1 MANLVGKKFHEIGN
15 WRIDGQIIYE
25 IAFAFEFVVAFL
37 ITSTYTDYFSNHLLH
52 TLMFAGLALVLLKI
66 FLFDDLDLKWLAID
80 AIILILLLI
89 TWRTSKEFSL
99 FSMGIFVL
107 GARNVDFKRIIKIYF
122 YVGMLLLAFVVISAM
137 GGLIRNLVY
146 RRDMTNIV
154 RQSFGI
160 AYPTDF
166 AAHVLYL
173 ILAYAY
179 LKFGKIKWYDYAVFL
194 ATAVFLVK
202 FSDARLSAYAI
213 ILSIPVLWIGQRAQT
228 DHLLSRFIASFYWTV
243 PILSAY
249 LVIIASYFFTPSKNK
264 ILTKVNNASSGRLF
278 LGHKAISEYGFSMFG
293 KQIIEH
299 GWGGANGLK
308 MSQNAPANYF
318 FVDSSFLRM
327 TILYGIIMAIIILL
341 AMTKISW
348 ESFQKGSFALA
359 SIIVIVSV
367 SAMVE
372 QRLLDLAYDPFLI
385 ALLANVYTQHKAED
399 IS

>member
-80 AIILILLLI
+80 AIVLILLLI

-194 ATAVFLVK
+194 AAAVFLVK

-243 PILSAY
+243 PILLAY
-249 LVIIASYFFTPSKNK
+249 LVIIASYFFTPSNK
-264 ILTKVNNASSGRLF
+264 TLTKVNNASSGRLF

-318 FVDSSFLRM
+318 FIDSSFLRM

>member
-66 FLFDDLDLKWLAID
+66 FLFDDLDLKWPAID
-80 AIILILLLI
+80 AIVLILLLI

-194 ATAVFLVK
+194 AAAVFLVK

-249 LVIIASYFFTPSKNK
+249 LVIITSYFFTPSNK

-299 GWGGANGLK
+299 GWGGVNGLK

>member
-25 IAFAFEFVVAFL
+25 VAFAFEFVVAFL

-52 TLMFAGLALVLLKI
+52 TLMFVGLALILLKI

-80 AIILILLLI
+80 AIVLILLLI

-249 LVIIASYFFTPSKNK
+249 LVIIASYFFTPSNK

>member
-1 MANLVGKKFHEIGN
+1 MANLIGKKFNEIGN
-15 WRIDGQIIYE
+15 FKIDGQIIYE

-37 ITSTYTDYFSNHLLH
+37 ITSTYTDYFSNHMLH
-52 TLMFAGLALVLLKI
+52 ILMFVGLALVLLKI
-66 FLFDDLDLKWLAID
+66 FLFDDLTPKWLIID
-80 AIILILLLI
+80 GLALLLLLL

-107 GARNVDFKRIIKIYF
+107 GARNVNFKRIIKIYL
-122 YVGMLLLAFVVISAM
+122 YIGLLLLAFVVLSAM
-137 GGLIRNLVY
+137 AGLIRNLVY
-146 RRDMTNIV
+146 RRDMTNII

-179 LKFGKIKWYDYAVFL
+179 LKFGKIKWYDYVVFL
-194 ATAVFLVK
+194 AAAGFLVK

-213 ILSIPVLWIGQRAQT
+213 ILAIPVLWIGQRAQK
-228 DHLLSRFIASFYWTV
+228 DHLLSRFIASFYWAV
-243 PILSAY
+243 PIVSAY
-249 LVIIASYFFTPSKNK
+249 LVIIASYFFRPSSHFLNK
-264 ILTKVNNASSGRLF
+264 INNASSGRLY

-293 KQIIEH
+293 KQIVEH

-308 MSQNAPANYF
+308 MSQSSPSNYF

-348 ESFQKGSFALA
+348 DSFQKESFALA

>member
-80 AIILILLLI
+80 AIVLILLLI

-194 ATAVFLVK
+194 AAAVFLVK

-249 LVIIASYFFTPSKNK
+249 LVIIASYFFTPSNK

-385 ALLANVYTQHKAED
+385 ALLANVYTQHNAED

>member
-80 AIILILLLI
+80 AIVLILLLI

-194 ATAVFLVK
+194 AVAVFLVK

-249 LVIIASYFFTPSKNK
+249 LVIIASYFFTPSNK

-385 ALLANVYTQHKAED
+385 ALLANVYTQYKAED

>member
-25 IAFAFEFVVAFL
+25 VAFAFEFVVAFL

-52 TLMFAGLALVLLKI
+52 TLMFVGLTLVLLKI

-80 AIILILLLI
+80 AIVLILLLI

-107 GARNVDFKRIIKIYF
+107 GARKVDFKRIIKIYF

-137 GGLIRNLVY
+137 GGLIRKLVY

-249 LVIIASYFFTPSKNK
+249 LVIIASYFFTPSNK

-348 ESFQKGSFALA
+348 ESFQKRSFALA

>member
-80 AIILILLLI
+80 AIVLILLLI
-89 TWRTSKEFSL
+89 TWRMSKEFSL

-194 ATAVFLVK
+194 AAAVFLVK

-249 LVIIASYFFTPSKNK
+249 LVIIASYFFTPSNK

-385 ALLANVYTQHKAED
+385 ALLANVYTKHKAED

>member
-1 MANLVGKKFHEIGN
+1 MANLIGKKFHEIGD

-52 TLMFAGLALVLLKI
+52 LLMFVGLALVLLKI

-80 AIILILLLI
+80 AIVLILLLI

-194 ATAVFLVK
+194 AAAVFLVK

-249 LVIIASYFFTPSKNK
+249 LVIIASYFFTPSNK

-348 ESFQKGSFALA
+348 ESFQKGSFVLA

-385 ALLANVYTQHKAED
+385 ALLADVYTQHKAED

>member
-80 AIILILLLI
+80 AIVLILLLI

-194 ATAVFLVK
+194 AAAVFLVK

-243 PILSAY
+243 PILLAY
-249 LVIIASYFFTPSKNK
+249 LVIIASYFFTPSNK
-264 ILTKVNNASSGRLF
+264 TLTKGNNASSGRLF

>member
-1 MANLVGKKFHEIGN
+1 MANLIGKKFHEIGD

-52 TLMFAGLALVLLKI
+52 LLMFVGLALVLLKI
-66 FLFDDLDLKWLAID
+66 FLFDDLSPKWLIID
-80 AIILILLLI
+80 LIALAMLVI

-194 ATAVFLVK
+194 VAAVFLVK

-213 ILSIPVLWIGQRAQT
+213 ILAIPVLWIGQRAQT

-249 LVIIASYFFTPSKNK
+249 LVIIASYFFTPSNK

>member
-1 MANLVGKKFHEIGN
+1 MANLIGKKFHEIGD

-52 TLMFAGLALVLLKI
+52 LLMFVGLALVLLKI

-80 AIILILLLI
+80 AIVLILLLI

-194 ATAVFLVK
+194 AAAVFLVK

-249 LVIIASYFFTPSKNK
+249 LVIIASYFFTPSNK

-385 ALLANVYTQHKAED
+385 ALLADVYTQHKAED

>member
-25 IAFAFEFVVAFL
+25 VAFAFEFVVAFL

-66 FLFDDLDLKWLAID
+66 FLFDDLDLKWPAID
-80 AIILILLLI
+80 AIVLILLLI

-194 ATAVFLVK
+194 AAAVFLVK

-249 LVIIASYFFTPSKNK
+249 LVIITSYFFTPSNK

-299 GWGGANGLK
+299 GWGGVNGLK

-385 ALLANVYTQHKAED
+385 ALLANVYTQYKAED

>member
-80 AIILILLLI
+80 AIVLILLLI

-194 ATAVFLVK
+194 AVAVFLVK

-249 LVIIASYFFTPSKNK
+249 LVIIASYFFTPSNK

>member
-80 AIILILLLI
+80 AIALILLLI

-194 ATAVFLVK
+194 AAAVFLVK

-243 PILSAY
+243 PILLAY
-249 LVIIASYFFTPSKNK
+249 LVIIASYFFTPLNK
-264 ILTKVNNASSGRLF
+264 TLTKVNNASSGRLF

>member
-25 IAFAFEFVVAFL
+25 VAFAFEFVVAFL

-52 TLMFAGLALVLLKI
+52 TLMFVGLALVLLKI

-80 AIILILLLI
+80 AIVLILLLI

-194 ATAVFLVK
+194 AAAVFLVK
-202 FSDARLSAYAI
+202 LSDARLSAYAI

-249 LVIIASYFFTPSKNK
+249 LVIIASYFFTPSNK

>member
-80 AIILILLLI
+80 AIVLILLLI

-146 RRDMTNIV
+146 RRDITNIV

-194 ATAVFLVK
+194 AAAVFLVK

-249 LVIIASYFFTPSKNK
+249 LVIIASYFFTPSNK

-385 ALLANVYTQHKAED
+385 ALLANVYTQHNAED

>member
-80 AIILILLLI
+80 AIVLILLLI

-122 YVGMLLLAFVVISAM
+122 YVRMLLLAFVVISAM

-194 ATAVFLVK
+194 AAAVFLVK

-243 PILSAY
+243 PILLAY
-249 LVIIASYFFTPSKNK
+249 LVIIASYFFTPSNK
-264 ILTKVNNASSGRLF
+264 TLTKVNNASSGRLF

>member
-80 AIILILLLI
+80 AIVLILLLT

-194 ATAVFLVK
+194 AAAVFLVK

-249 LVIIASYFFTPSKNK
+249 LVIIASYFFTPSNK

-359 SIIVIVSV
+359 SIFVIVSV

>member
-80 AIILILLLI
+80 AIVLILLLI

-194 ATAVFLVK
+194 VAAVFLVK

-243 PILSAY
+243 PILLAY
-249 LVIIASYFFTPSKNK
+249 LVIIASYFFTPSNK
-264 ILTKVNNASSGRLF
+264 TLTKVNNASSGRLF

>member
-80 AIILILLLI
+80 AIALILLLI

-99 FSMGIFVL
+99 FSMEIFVL

-194 ATAVFLVK
+194 AAAVFLVK

-243 PILSAY
+243 PILLAY
-249 LVIIASYFFTPSKNK
+249 LVIIASYFFTPSNK
-264 ILTKVNNASSGRLF
+264 TLTKVNNASSGRLF

>member
-80 AIILILLLI
+80 AIVLILLLI

-194 ATAVFLVK
+194 AVAVFLVK

-249 LVIIASYFFTPSKNK
+249 LVIIASYFFTPSNK

-359 SIIVIVSV
+359 SIIVVVSV

>member
-80 AIILILLLI
+80 AIVLILLLI

-194 ATAVFLVK
+194 VAAVFLVK

-249 LVIIASYFFTPSKNK
+249 LVIIASYFFTPSNK

>member
-1 MANLVGKKFHEIGN
+1 MANLVGKKFREIGN

-80 AIILILLLI
+80 AIVLILLLT

-194 ATAVFLVK
+194 AAAVFLVK

-243 PILSAY
+243 PILAAY
-249 LVIIASYFFTPSKNK
+249 LVIIASYFFTPSNK

>member
-80 AIILILLLI
+80 AIVLILLLI

-122 YVGMLLLAFVVISAM
+122 YAGMLLLAFVVISAM

-194 ATAVFLVK
+194 AAAVFLVK

-249 LVIIASYFFTPSKNK
+249 LVIIASYFFTPSNK

-299 GWGGANGLK
+299 GWGGANGVK

>member
-80 AIILILLLI
+80 AIVLILLLI
-89 TWRTSKEFSL
+89 TWRTSREFSL

-194 ATAVFLVK
+194 AAAVFLVK

-249 LVIIASYFFTPSKNK
+249 LVIIASYFFTPSNK

-341 AMTKISW
+341 AMTTISW

>member
-80 AIILILLLI
+80 AIVLILLLI

-194 ATAVFLVK
+194 VAAVFLVK

-249 LVIIASYFFTPSKNK
+249 LVIIASYFFTPSNK

-308 MSQNAPANYF
+308 MSKNAPANYF

-327 TILYGIIMAIIILL
+327 TILYGIIMTIIILL

-359 SIIVIVSV
+359 SIIVIVSM

-385 ALLANVYTQHKAED
+385 ALLANVYTQYKAED

>member
-80 AIILILLLI
+80 AIVLILLLI

-194 ATAVFLVK
+194 AAAVFLVK
-202 FSDARLSAYAI
+202 FPDARLSAYAI

-243 PILSAY
+243 PILLAY
-249 LVIIASYFFTPSKNK
+249 LVIIASYFFTPSNK
-264 ILTKVNNASSGRLF
+264 TLTKVNNASSGRLF

>member
-25 IAFAFEFVVAFL
+25 VAFAFEFVVAFL

-52 TLMFAGLALVLLKI
+52 TLMFVGLTLVLLKI

-80 AIILILLLI
+80 AIVLILLLI

-194 ATAVFLVK
+194 AAAVFLVK

-249 LVIIASYFFTPSKNK
+249 LVIIASYFFTPSNK

-348 ESFQKGSFALA
+348 KSFQKGSFALA

>member
-80 AIILILLLI
+80 AIVLILLLI

-122 YVGMLLLAFVVISAM
+122 YVGMLLLAFVVISVM

-194 ATAVFLVK
+194 AAAVFLVK

-243 PILSAY
+243 PILLAY
-249 LVIIASYFFTPSKNK
+249 LVIIASYFFTPSNK
-264 ILTKVNNASSGRLF
+264 TLTKVNNASSGRLF

>member
-1 MANLVGKKFHEIGN
+1 MANLIGKKFNEIGN
-15 WRIDGQIIYE
+15 FKIDGQIIYE

-37 ITSTYTDYFSNHLLH
+37 ITSTYTDYFSNHMLH
-52 TLMFAGLALVLLKI
+52 ILMFVGLALVLLKI
-66 FLFDDLDLKWLAID
+66 FLFDDLTPKWLIID
-80 AIILILLLI
+80 GLALLLLLL

-107 GARNVDFKRIIKIYF
+107 GARNVNFKRIIKIYL
-122 YVGMLLLAFVVISAM
+122 YIGLLLLAFVVLSAM
-137 GGLIRNLVY
+137 AGLIRNLVY

-179 LKFGKIKWYDYAVFL
+179 LKFGKIKWYDYVVFL
-194 ATAVFLVK
+194 AAAGFLVK

-213 ILSIPVLWIGQRAQT
+213 ILAIPVLWIGQRAQK
-228 DHLLSRFIASFYWTV
+228 DHLLSRFIASFYWAV
-243 PILSAY
+243 PIVSAY
-249 LVIIASYFFTPSKNK
+249 LVIIASYFFRPSNHFLNK
-264 ILTKVNNASSGRLF
+264 INNASSGRLY
-278 LGHKAISEYGFSMFG
+278 LGHEAISKYGFSMFG
-293 KQIIEH
+293 KQIVEH

-308 MSQNAPANYF
+308 MSQNSPANYF

-348 ESFQKGSFALA
+348 NSFQKENFALA

>member
-25 IAFAFEFVVAFL
+25 IAFALECVVAFL

-80 AIILILLLI
+80 AIVLILLLI

-194 ATAVFLVK
+194 AAAVFLVK

-243 PILSAY
+243 PILLAY
-249 LVIIASYFFTPSKNK
+249 LVIIASYFFTPSNK
-264 ILTKVNNASSGRLF
+264 TLTKVNNASSGRLF

>member
-80 AIILILLLI
+80 AIVLILLLI

-194 ATAVFLVK
+194 AVAVFLVK
-202 FSDARLSAYAI
+202 FSDARLSVYAI

-249 LVIIASYFFTPSKNK
+249 LVIIASYFFTPSNK

>member
-80 AIILILLLI
+80 AIVLILLLI

-194 ATAVFLVK
+194 AAAVFLVK

-243 PILSAY
+243 SILLAY
-249 LVIIASYFFTPSKNK
+249 LVIIASYFFTPSNK
-264 ILTKVNNASSGRLF
+264 TLTKVNNASSGRLF

>member
-80 AIILILLLI
+80 AIVLILLLI

-107 GARNVDFKRIIKIYF
+107 GARNVDFKRVIKIYF

-194 ATAVFLVK
+194 AAAVFLVK

-243 PILSAY
+243 PILLAY
-249 LVIIASYFFTPSKNK
+249 LVIIASYFFTPSNK
-264 ILTKVNNASSGRLF
+264 TLTKVNNASSGRLF

>member
-25 IAFAFEFVVAFL
+25 VAFAFEFVVAFL

-80 AIILILLLI
+80 AIVLILLLT

-194 ATAVFLVK
+194 AAAVFLVK

-249 LVIIASYFFTPSKNK
+249 LVIIASYFFTPSNK

>member
-80 AIILILLLI
+80 AIVLILLLI

-194 ATAVFLVK
+194 AVAVFLVK

-249 LVIIASYFFTPSKNK
+249 LVIIASYFFTPSNK

-308 MSQNAPANYF
+308 MSQNTPANYF

-359 SIIVIVSV
+359 SVIVIVSV

>member
-80 AIILILLLI
+80 AIVLILLLT

-194 ATAVFLVK
+194 AAAVFLVK
-202 FSDARLSAYAI
+202 FYDARLSAYAI

-249 LVIIASYFFTPSKNK
+249 LVIIASYFFTPSNK

>member
-1 MANLVGKKFHEIGN
+1 MANLVCKKFHEIGN

-80 AIILILLLI
+80 AIVLILLLI

-194 ATAVFLVK
+194 AAAVFLVK
-202 FSDARLSAYAI
+202 LSDARLSAYAI

-249 LVIIASYFFTPSKNK
+249 LVIIASYFFTPSNK

-385 ALLANVYTQHKAED
+385 ALLANVYTQHNAED

>member
-80 AIILILLLI
+80 AIVLILLLI

-194 ATAVFLVK
+194 VAAVFLVK

-249 LVIIASYFFTPSKNK
+249 LVIIASYFFTPSNK

-308 MSQNAPANYF
+308 MSKNAPANYF

-359 SIIVIVSV
+359 SIIVIVSM

-385 ALLANVYTQHKAED
+385 ALLANVYTQYKAED